1 MSLVDTRRSLARL
14 VRIRVGLSARFGAL
28 GALSDDPLIEI
39 LQRQD
44 AAIVRVEPR
53 ITCDQTLNDALAPL
67 RIERKVRR
75 DLKVVGFVARDCLGY
90 PKLRQDGIGVPAT

>member
-14 VRIRVGLSARFGAL
+14 VTIRVGLSARFGAL
-28 GALSDDPLIEI
+28 GALSDDLLIEI
-39 LQRQD
+39 LQRED

-67 RIERKVRR
+67 RIERKFGC
-75 DLKVVGFVARDCLGY
+75 DLNIVGFVARDRLGH
-90 PKLRQDGIGVPAT
+90 PQLGQDGVG